1 MIREISKLSVYYHD
15 RLVGMIAISPKGNC
29 VFQYDKEWL
38 TDGFSISPL
47 KLPLTNQLFEAPST
61 PFYGN
66 FGVFAD
72 SLPDGYGRYL
82 LHKMLLKEGIDDF
95 TLNPL
100 QRLSIV
106 GSSGMG
112 ALCYLPETA
121 VGISKE
127 LPSLDSLQQLAD
139 DVLNEKSLDNIDI
152 LYHNSGNSGGCRP
165 KCLLNVD
172 GESWLIKF
180 RHTYDPLDMG
190 QKEYQYSLTA
200 KACGIN
206 MPETRL
212 FEGKYF
218 GVKRF
223 DIDNGQRIHTI
234 TAAGLLDVDF
244 RYPSLDYIALMQAT
258 GYLTKQQPQ
267 VEEMFRRMV
276 FNVLTGNKDDHAKN
290 IAFLYINN
298 GWQLSP
304 AYDLTRS
311 DEGYGGEHTTLI
323 NGKGLP
329 DYNDMIEAGTRIRLP
344 RKKCKELFDQ
354 VHSNCAK
361 IMLKKWHDF

>member
-1 MIREISKLSVYYHD
+1 MIREISKLNVYYHD

-29 VFQYDKEWL
+29 IFQYDKKWL

-121 VGISKE
+121 VGISKK

-180 RHTYDPLDMG
+180 RHTYDPSDMG

-206 MPETRL
+206 MPETC
-212 FEGKYF
+212 
-218 GVKRF
+218 
-223 DIDNGQRIHTI
+223 
-234 TAAGLLDVDF
+234 LL
-244 RYPSLDYIALMQAT
+244 YTSPS
-258 GYLTKQQPQ
+258 
-267 VEEMFRRMV
+267 
-276 FNVLTGNKDDHAKN
+276 
-290 IAFLYINN
+290 
-298 GWQLSP
+298 
-304 AYDLTRS
+304 
-311 DEGYGGEHTTLI
+311 
-323 NGKGLP
+323 
-329 DYNDMIEAGTRIRLP
+329 P
-344 RKKCKELFDQ
+344 RD
-354 VHSNCAK
+354 
-361 IMLKKWHDF
+361 